1 MVPFKCF
8 SGTNR
13 KHLDYRTVPTLADEI
28 PKTVVIHIG
37 SKDITETKIKQINLD
52 DLAQKIIDIGLNCRS
67 YGVRNIA
74 VSSILVRCSIRLN
87 HIILKVNNILKV
99 LCGTNGFNFIYNDK
113 IGGEMV
119 WKDGFHLT
127 IDGTAMVADN
137 FTKYLNINL
146 GIYFNVNSNFNNG
159 FLD

>member
-37 SKDITETKIKQINLD
+37 SKDITETKIKQMNLD

-99 LCGTNGFNFIYNDK
+99 LCGTNGFNFIYNDE

-119 WKDGFHLT
+119 WKDGLHLT

>member
-99 LCGTNGFNFIYNDK
+99 LCGTNGFNFIYNDE

-119 WKDGFHLT
+119 WKDGLHLT